1 MKQKV
6 KVVFDANIYLSAIIF
21 GGNPRQCLE
30 LAKLRKIELFVSSA
44 ILLEV
49 ARNLQNK
56 FDWTREEVEEVIRG
70 VGEFANLVYPQVV
83 IRMIQVH
90 PQDNKI
96 LEAAKE
102 AEAGYII
109 SGGKKHLLSLRK
121 FENIKIISAKEFLDS
136 YLAEWA

>member
-30 LAKLRKIELFVSSA
+30 LAKKGDIELFTSNA

-56 FDWTREEVEEVIRG
+56 FGWSAEEVKEVIKG
-70 VGEFANLVYPQVV
+70 IGEFAILVSPQVIVKV
-83 IRMIQVH
+83 IQTY
-90 PQDNKI
+90 PKDNKI
-96 LEAAKE
+96 LEAAQE
-102 AEAGYII
+102 AKAEYII
-109 SGGKKHLLSLRK
+109 SGDKKHLLSLKK
-121 FENIKIISAKEFLDS
+121 FKNIEIISAKDFLDL
-136 YLAEWA
+136 YYEN

>member
-30 LAKLRKIELFVSSA
+30 LARNRDIELFTSYT
-44 ILLEV
+44 IFLEV

-56 FDWTREEVEEVIRG
+56 FGWSAGEVKEVIKG
-70 VGEFANLVYPQVV
+70 IDGFAILVSPKDMIRV
-83 IRMIQVH
+83 IRTH

-96 LEAAKE
+96 LEAAQE
-102 AEAGYII
+102 AKADYII
-109 SGGKKHLLSLRK
+109 SGDKKHLLSLKK
-121 FENIKIISAKEFLDS
+121 FKNIKIISAKDFLDL
-136 YLAEWA
+136 YYEN

>member
-30 LAKLRKIELFVSSA
+30 LAKHREVELFTSHS

-49 ARNLQNK
+49 ARNLQDK
-56 FDWTREEVEEVIRG
+56 FGWAEEEVEEVIKG
-70 VGEFANLVYPQVV
+70 IGEFASLISPHDKIIV
-83 IRMIQVH
+83 IQAH

-96 LEAAKE
+96 LEAAQE
-102 AEAGYII
+102 AKADYII
-109 SGGKKHLLSLRK
+109 SGDKKHLLSLKQFR
-121 FENIKIISAKEFLDS
+121 NIKIISAKQFLDS
-136 YLAEWA
+136 YYEN

>member
-30 LAKLRKIELFVSSA
+30 LARNRDIELFTSYT
-44 ILLEV
+44 IFLEV

-56 FDWTREEVEEVIRG
+56 FGWSEGEVKEVIKG
-70 VGEFANLVYPQVV
+70 IDGFAILVSPKDIIRV
-83 IRMIQVH
+83 IRTH

-96 LEAAKE
+96 LEAAQE
-102 AEAGYII
+102 AKADYII
-109 SGGKKHLLSLRK
+109 SGDKKHLLSLKK
-121 FENIKIISAKEFLDS
+121 FKNIEIISAKEFLDL
-136 YLAEWA
+136 YYEN

>member
-1 MKQKV
+1 MKQKI

-30 LAKLRKIELFVSSA
+30 LAKSREVKLFISHS

-56 FDWTREEVEEVIRG
+56 FGWAEIEVEEVIKG
-70 VGEFANLVYPQVV
+70 IGEFATLISPQSTIKV
-83 IRMIQVH
+83 ITAH

-102 AEAGYII
+102 AKADYII
-109 SGGKKHLLSLRK
+109 SGDKKHLLSLKQFR
-121 FENIKIISAKEFLDS
+121 NIKIISAKQFLNF
-136 YLAEWA
+136 YYEN

>member
-6 KVVFDANIYLSAIIF
+6 KIVFDANIYLSAIIF

-30 LAKLRKIELFVSSA
+30 LAKNREVDLFTSHS

-49 ARNLQNK
+49 AKNLQNK
-56 FDWTREEVEEVIRG
+56 FGWEGIGIEEVIKG
-70 VGEFANLVYPQVV
+70 IGEFAVLVYPQVTIRV
-83 IRMIQVH
+83 IRAH

-102 AEAGYII
+102 AKVDYII
-109 SGGKKHLLSLRK
+109 SGDKKHLLSLKK
-121 FENIKIISAKEFLDS
+121 FNNIKIISAKDFLDQ
-136 YLAEWA
+136 YL

>member
-1 MKQKV
+1 MKQKI

-56 FDWTREEVEEVIRG
+56 FDWTEEEVKEIIKG
-70 VGEFANLVYPQVV
+70 VGEFATLVYPQVV
-83 IRMIQVH
+83 IR
-90 PQDNKI
+90 KI

-102 AEAGYII
+102 AKAEYII
-109 SGGKKHLLSLRK
+109 SGDKKHLLSLGR
-121 FENIKIISAKEFLDS
+121 FENIKIIGAKDFLDS

>member
-6 KVVFDANIYLSAIIF
+6 RVVFDTNIYLSAIIF

-30 LAKLRKIELFVSSA
+30 LARNREVELFTSHF

-56 FDWTREEVEEVIRG
+56 FGWVEEEVEEVIKG
-70 VGEFANLVYPQVV
+70 IGEFAGLISPRDKITV
-83 IRMIQVH
+83 IRVH

-96 LEAAKE
+96 LEAAQE
-102 AEAGYII
+102 AKADYII
-109 SGGKKHLLSLRK
+109 SGDKKHLLSLKQFR
-121 FENIKIISAKEFLDS
+121 NIKVISAKQFLDMF
-136 YLAEWA
+136 YEN